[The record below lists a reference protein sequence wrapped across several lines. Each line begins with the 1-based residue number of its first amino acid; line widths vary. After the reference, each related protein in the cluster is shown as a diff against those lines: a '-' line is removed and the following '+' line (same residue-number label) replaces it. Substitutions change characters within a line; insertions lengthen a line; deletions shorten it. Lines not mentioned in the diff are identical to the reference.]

1 MICAISFK
9 WDRAIRVKDKHI
21 GCEFDPDYIGV
32 NNMTGHLLKDDVRII
47 TMESL
52 ILAQDER

>member
-1 MICAISFK
+1 MDSSDRRQGFPDGDNDRGQK
-9 WDRAIRVKDKHI
+9 TWD
-21 GCEFDPDYIGV
+21 
-32 NNMTGHLLKDDVRII
+32 LLSQRII